1 MSTRSAGVPPAGP
14 AASRRRTPGAEDGAR
29 PSGVDAG
36 GPRVSDW
43 MVITQDLV
51 NRFAEV
57 TGDQQWIHT
66 DPERGATIAH
76 GFLTLSL
83 FSKLLRQTARLE
95 DVRMAVN
102 YGLDRVRFIAPVMVG
117 SRIRGRFERAS
128 SEERADGT
136 KTVWHV
142 TIESDASE
150 KLCCVADWIVLYV
163 R

>member
-1 MSTRSAGVPPAGP
+1 MSTRSAGVPPAGL

-29 PSGVDAG
+29 PAGVDAG

-83 FSKLLRQTARLE
+83 FSTLLRQTAQTA
-95 DVRMAVN
+95 DVRMSVN
-102 YGLDRVRFIAPVMVG
+102 YGLDGVRFIAPVMVG

-136 KTVWHV
+136 KIVWHV

-150 KLCCVADWIVLYV
+150 KACCVADWIVLYV